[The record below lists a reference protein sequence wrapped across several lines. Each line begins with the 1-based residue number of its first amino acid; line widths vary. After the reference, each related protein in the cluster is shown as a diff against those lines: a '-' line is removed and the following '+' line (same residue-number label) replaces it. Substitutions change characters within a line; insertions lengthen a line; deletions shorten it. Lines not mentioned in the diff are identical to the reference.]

1 MVHYYE
7 NNQGYL
13 LSLKPQNYFSITLMS
28 ILLVIFFLIFSFIYK
43 VADYKEVK
51 MIIACENSCS
61 YYLYSTLED
70 INDIQKAKNILIDKN
85 NYPFTIEKVGA
96 IKYDEVYQ
104 VNYQLLKLDIKLPK
118 KYQIDNL
125 YLPVKV
131 KIKEEK
137 LIHKLKTI
145 LF

>member
-43 VADYKEVK
+43 VTDYKEVK

-125 YLPVKV
+125 YLLVKV
-131 KIKEEK
+131 KIKEDK

>member
-1 MVHYYE
+1 
-7 NNQGYL
+7 
-13 LSLKPQNYFSITLMS
+13 
-28 ILLVIFFLIFSFIYK
+28 
-43 VADYKEVK
+43 

-125 YLPVKV
+125 YLLVKV
-131 KIKEEK
+131 KIKEDK